1 MKVKNIKSIILL
13 IILSIHVYV
22 LKTHGD
28 TKMTTC
34 CCGSCKE
41 GGNQE
46 NNSISSNNPDLLQ
59 KSKFNLLKK
68 EKDNENPLEN
78 INENENQKFLLK
90 NDQFHIDTEENNNN
104 KSESNVLSE
113 INNISDIPNTKTNN
127 EIYPKDITSP
137 IEKNSNETNNTS
149 KNKIINET
157 TNNYNQNSLDKIL
170 NTSGNNNNI
179 NNTEKDQIKTENNPI
194 NTENNNNS
202 QNNSKENSSIQAN
215 SSIKP
220 EDISKLIECNKDL
233 IDNQKKI
240 IEQRKHIMEKREKLY
255 DIKLAKEEKLIN
267 EQNFINDLNTYIKN
281 GNGLGKDH
289 SDLTSIY
296 NDYKEE
302 NNMRGKNEDTPTK
315 LIKNLIEFFNNK
327 NKKVEKLM
335 NTLNSID
342 RFNKNFN
349 SLNESINNV
358 LKKDYG
364 DNYGEIF
371 KAISETY
378 NDYLSLINELKNI
391 NVITK
396 DNKNN
401 IYNYFSKLEIC
412 YQAVKKE
419 LENINQEI
427 IEIDYEK
434 KPKGNSFENF
444 LIRKEIIIN
453 NDVCMFEILKNSKI
467 YLKTDTG
474 TKKDNNLT
482 IKVEEN
488 EPCFLFL
495 VKKNGYIKFNIVKR
509 EKRNKYSEVI
519 NLKQGVMKF
528 DNDLQI
534 NFYPQSSIITLK
546 CIIKKNP
553 TEPKKKEETKNLK
566 TGHYKIKSF
575 NNYPKEENKKL
586 KRTHLKHKSTLTNNT
601 FGKTLEVNNYN
612 SQLISKKTTNK
623 IDTTKKENNKTKKKI
638 EKIIRTETLKKKTKK
653 FTNRENNITNINNI
667 NKEKANIVQKI
678 KTKNIDN
685 VNKKNVNVNYEKKK

>member
-1 MKVKNIKSIILL
+1 MNVKNIKSIILL

-34 CCGSCKE
+34 CCGSCRE

-46 NNSISSNNPDLLQ
+46 NNSISSNPNLLQ
-59 KSKFNLLKK
+59 KSKFNSLNK
-68 EKDNENPLEN
+68 EKNNKNSLEN

-113 INNISDIPNTKTNN
+113 INNISDIQNTKTNN

-296 NDYKEE
+296 NDYVKECGDRYI
-302 NNMRGKNEDTPTK
+302 NNKQTNEDIKK

-335 NTLNSID
+335 KALNSTK
-342 RFNKNFN
+342 RFNENFDV
-349 SLNESINNV
+349 LNESINNV

-453 NDVCMFEILKNSKI
+453 NDVYMFEILKNSKI

-482 IKVEEN
+482 ISQEEDKSY
-488 EPCFLFL
+488 FL
-495 VKKNGYIKFNIVKR
+495 VLVKIGNYIKFNIVKC
-509 EKRNKYSEVI
+509 EKGNRYSEVI
-519 NLKQGVMKF
+519 NLKQRGMKF
-528 DNDLQI
+528 DKDLQI
-534 NFYPQSSIITLK
+534 NFYPQSSIITLN

-566 TGHYKIKSF
+566 TGHSKIKSF
-575 NNYPKEENKKL
+575 NNYLKEENK
-586 KRTHLKHKSTLTNNT
+586 
-601 FGKTLEVNNYN
+601 
-612 SQLISKKTTNK
+612 
-623 IDTTKKENNKTKKKI
+623 
-638 EKIIRTETLKKKTKK
+638 
-653 FTNRENNITNINNI
+653 
-667 NKEKANIVQKI
+667 
-678 KTKNIDN
+678 
-685 VNKKNVNVNYEKKK
+685 NKKYR